1 MLGVLPNSKEIK
13 DIDPLLY
20 LWMFFSWQKDLQEK
34 AEFAENYAML
44 TGAFSNIE
52 MYRKIKGT
60 GGTSFKSTNF
70 DELSESI
77 KNTPI
82 IRHPKRKRRMKNG

>member
-13 DIDPLLY
+13 NIDPLLY
-20 LWMFFSWQKDLQEK
+20 LWMFYSWQKDLEEK
-34 AEFAENYAML
+34 AEFAENYALL

-60 GGTSFKSTNF
+60 DGASFKSTNF
-70 DELSESI
+70 EELSESI

-82 IRHPKRKRRMKNG
+82 VRHPRRKRKLRNG